1 MHYRPGRRLVAVLLA
16 LAAFALPTRS
26 QAQEGDRYR
35 ISGRV
40 LQSSGGAPLFGAQVL
55 VRGTRLGVLSVADG
69 RYSINAA
76 IPAGRYVLQ
85 YSFIGRATATREI
98 VLGVQHDVTVEPVV
112 LAESAVEL
120 EELVVTAP
128 GATSERRAL
137 GNAVASVSGEAIN
150 RAPATSSIGVALQGK
165 ITGALISVG
174 NGQPGAPV
182 TIRLRGNNSILGT
195 AEPLIV
201 VDGVII
207 DNTTDAL
214 IGLSTNATRGGAGM
228 SSRLSDISPDDV
240 ERIEVLKGASAA
252 ALYGSRAKN
261 GVIQIFTKRG
271 QDGSP
276 RITWGSELEIN
287 GAPDLLELN
296 MSPKASFADVAIAAG
311 SGVTRPDG
319 TPLQVGDQVTRIDA
333 QDLFYRNSTGA
344 NTQVSVSGGT
354 ANTTY
359 FMSGAYRNDQGILR
373 NSGAQRYNVRGK
385 LTQQIGERLELTGNG
400 NFIKSHVDLLP
411 EGEQGNG
418 VLTSAVFTPTIF
430 DPRFNE
436 SLGRYPYN
444 PVLGTNPLNAI
455 ENFDAPEDVTRFVGN
470 LDMTYRLRDNL
481 RIRYLFGLDDYRQES
496 RFFRPPF
503 AESATFTGSVQN
515 PIRLSTSKNHDLTG
529 TLESRFS
536 DRYRLT
542 SLGGFRYTSQVTDI
556 VRSGADVL
564 SPGQTLVGGATQ
576 FASQSFN
583 EVRTESFFVQE
594 QAALSERL
602 FLTAGANYEASSA
615 FGADERWQLF
625 PRAGVSFVAL
635 ESGSDNTSSLSRVF
649 STLRLRAAY
658 GETGG
663 QPPSLY
669 DRFANY
675 INVGYAGRAGLT
687 PSSIA
692 SNPSLKPERQRE
704 IETGFEAGFLR
715 DRAVVEF
722 TYYDQKTTDLV
733 LNVPL
738 AASSGFTLQR
748 QNVGEV
754 VNKGVEVALNTINL
768 TTDRF
773 TWRSRVSVGS
783 NKNKVTK
790 LVATTDTII
799 VGYLNAVIEGQPVGV
814 FYGGQYARTPEGEV
828 LYGAFTNAAFPGQ
841 TLKLPLRRRVDNLN
855 GNAVNTGTFVNGII
869 GDPNPAFTASFSN
882 TMTVGSNF
890 DLNILFDGRF
900 GNDVANFTRRITEF
914 FGSDKVLERES
925 NGDTIPLTYGR
936 SPSGRINIYEE
947 YIEDG
952 SFIKLREIS
961 ATYRINQPWVRHLGA
976 KSMNI
981 TVAGR
986 NLHTWTDYTG
996 MDPELNLFS
1005 ANTVAQGVDFA
1016 NTPLARSFVFGV
1028 NFTF

>member
-1 MHYRPGRRLVAVLLA
+1 MHYRPGRRLVVVLLA
-16 LAAFALPTRS
+16 LAAFALPSRS
-26 QAQEGDRYR
+26 QAQEGARYR
-35 ISGRV
+35 ISGMV
-40 LQSSGGAPLFGAQVL
+40 LQSSGGAPLAGAQVL
-55 VRGTRLGVLSVADG
+55 VRGTRAGALSAANG
-69 RYSINAA
+69 RYTIDAA

-85 YSFIGRATATREI
+85 YSFIGRATAPREI
-98 VLGVQHDVTVEPVV
+98 VLGAQRDVTVEPVI

-150 RAPATSSIGVALQGK
+150 RAPATSSVGVALQGK

-240 ERIEVLKGASAA
+240 DRIEVLKGASAA

-271 QDGSP
+271 QNGSP
-276 RITWGSELEIN
+276 RISWGTELEVN
-287 GAPDLLELN
+287 EAPNLLELN
-296 MSPKASFADVAIAAG
+296 TAPTASFADVAIAAG

-319 TPLQVGDQVTRIDA
+319 TPLQVGDPVTRIDA
-333 QDLFYRNSTGA
+333 QNLFYRTSTGV
-344 NTQVSVSGGT
+344 NTQLSVSGG
-354 ANTTY
+354 AGSTTY

-385 LTQQIGERLELTGNG
+385 LTQQIGEKLELTGNG

-444 PVLGTNPLNAI
+444 PLLGTNPLNAI
-455 ENFDAPEDVTRFVGN
+455 ENFDAPEDVTRFIGN
-470 LDMTYRLRDNL
+470 VDLTYRLLDNL

-496 RFFRPPF
+496 RFYRPPF
-503 AESATFTGSVQN
+503 SESATFAGSVQN

-529 TLESRFS
+529 TLESRVS
-536 DRYRLT
+536 DRFRLT
-542 SLGGFRYTSQVTDI
+542 SLGGFRYTSQVTDV

-576 FASQSFN
+576 FASQSIN

-594 QAALSERL
+594 QAALGERL

-635 ESGSDNTSSLSRVF
+635 ESGDNTSSLSRVF

-675 INVGYAGRAGLT
+675 INVGYAGRAGLI

-692 SNPSLKPERQRE
+692 SNPGLKPERQRE
-704 IETGFEAGFLR
+704 IEAGFEAGFLS

-722 TYYDQKTTDLV
+722 TYYNQRTTDLV

-738 AASSGFTLQR
+738 PASSGFTVQR

-754 VNKGVEVALNTINL
+754 VNNGVEAALNTINL

-773 TWRSRVSVGS
+773 TWRSRLSLGS
-783 NKNKVTK
+783 NKNKVTR
-790 LVATTDTII
+790 LVATSDTLI

-814 FYGGQYARTPEGEV
+814 FYGGQYARTPEGGI
-828 LYGAFTNAAFPGQ
+828 LYGDFTNAAFPGQ
-841 TLKLPLRRRVDNLN
+841 TLKLPLRLRTGNVN
-855 GNAVNTGTFVNGII
+855 GDPVNTGTFVNGII
-869 GDPNPAFTASFSN
+869 GDPNPDFTASFSN
-882 TMTVGSNF
+882 TMTVGSNLDF
-890 DLNILFDGRF
+890 NILFDGRF

-914 FGSDKVLERES
+914 FGSDKAIEREI

-952 SFIKLREIS
+952 SFIKLREVS

-976 KSMNI
+976 SSMNI